1 MTLRDDFSSSRAMQT
16 PTLLLAGVSCHDG
29 ERAPPFL
36 GPVARAHG
44 RAAFARRLLPHA
56 PDCLL
61 NPCGC
66 GAGQTNSEV
75 WRYSPM
81 RADHTNSSPL
91 EGYAVLIGAVQTNSA
106 PEALTSGDSDFP
118 AVHASEKPFWAASPT
133 LLRASSFHT
142 TKLPFCPPVSARSN
156 SGTTAIR
163 SGRTTGQ

>member
-1 MTLRDDFSSSRAMQT
+1 MQT

-91 EGYAVLIGAVQTNSA
+91 EGHAVLIGAVQTNSA